1 MFVGVKCLECE
12 LTAEANTSIFKRNGG
27 PYLMKSTHDERSR
40 NLLQLYIDSNIDKEL
55 LILSKKK
62 NAFFII
68 DRQGRIAYVNHLC
81 EEKLGYSS
89 KDMLAMRIRDLFAET
104 ELDKSQTFF
113 KEKVPETLS
122 TFNTQIY
129 VSAVVESLWV
139 KLTFFPIYYSGEY
152 LGTFIILRD
161 PQSK

>member
-1 MFVGVKCLECE
+1 VKCLDCE
-12 LTAEANTSIFKRNGG
+12 STAKVNKVIFKRNGG
-27 PYLMKSTHDERSR
+27 PYLMTSTHDERSR

-55 LILSKKK
+55 FILSKKK

-104 ELDKSQTFF
+104 ELDKSRTFF

-129 VSAVVESLWV
+129 VSAVESLWV

>member
-1 MFVGVKCLECE
+1 M
-12 LTAEANTSIFKRNGG
+12 TT
-27 PYLMKSTHDERSR
+27 THEEQSE
-40 NLLQLYIDSNIDKEL
+40 NLLQLYIDSNIDKQFF
-55 LILSKKK
+55 ILSNKK

-68 DRQGRIAYVNHLC
+68 DRQGKIAYVNHLC

-89 KDMLAMRIRDLFAET
+89 TDMLTMGIRNLFAET

-113 KEKVPETLS
+113 KDKVPETLS

-129 VSAVVESLWV
+129 VSPGKCLLI

>member
-1 MFVGVKCLECE
+1 M
-12 LTAEANTSIFKRNGG
+12 TST
-27 PYLMKSTHDERSR
+27 YDDQSR
-40 NLLQLYIDSNIDKEL
+40 NLLQLYIDSNIDKEFF
-55 LILSKKK
+55 ILSNKK

-68 DRQGRIAYVNHLC
+68 DKQGKIVYVNQLC

-89 KDMLAMRIRDLFAET
+89 TDMLAMRIRDLFAET
-104 ELDKSQTFF
+104 ELDKGQIFF
-113 KEKVPETLS
+113 KDKVPETLS

-129 VSAVVESLWV
+129 VSPGECLWV